1 MAGSV
6 VARAVLAVSLVA
18 IEHVASD
25 EVANALVAGAHVAL
39 EARRF
44 VLDTRIPRLFG
55 TSTYRS
61 RLGSK
66 SKEKG

>member
-25 EVANALVAGAHVAL
+25 EVADALVAGAHVAL

-44 VLDTRIPRLFG
+44 VLDTRIPSVFPHFFETQLM
-55 TSTYRS
+55 
-61 RLGSK
+61 
-66 SKEKG
+66 EKG